1 VTKKAILVLADSL
14 VYQGQA
20 FGAET
25 AIHGEGVF
33 STSMTDYPETLT
45 DPSYVGQILVPTYPL
60 IGNYGINESDFEFRQ
75 IQLTGLVA
83 RSIALNLTTIMTNE
97 EIDVN

>member
-25 AIHGEGVF
+25 AIHGELVF
-33 STSMTDYPETLT
+33 STSMTDYPETLI
-45 DPSYVGQILVPTYPL
+45 DPSYVGQIFVPTYPL
-60 IGNYGINESDFEFRQ
+60 IGSYGINESDFEFRQ
-75 IQLTGLVA
+75 IQLTGLVV
-83 RSIALNLTTIMTNE
+83 RSIALNLTTIMTDE